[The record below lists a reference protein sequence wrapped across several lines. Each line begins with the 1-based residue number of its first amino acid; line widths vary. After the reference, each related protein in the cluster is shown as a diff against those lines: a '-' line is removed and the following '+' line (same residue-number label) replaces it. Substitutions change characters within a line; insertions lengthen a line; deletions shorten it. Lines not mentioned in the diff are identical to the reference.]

1 MSESE
6 KSFIKE
12 FKKQVIAVAVIYA
25 FMLIITS
32 IGFYYTTNNSI
43 SNAEKERIEIKADA
57 LMIKSQIEILN
68 EKKINKDDYIREI
81 TEMKVMLRELGVK
94 IDRLK

>member
-1 MSESE
+1 MSDSE
-6 KSFIKE
+6 RTFIIE
-12 FKKQVIAVAVIYA
+12 FKKQVIAIAVLYAFALVIVAV
-25 FMLIITS
+25 
-32 IGFYYTTNNSI
+32 GFYYTTNNSI
-43 SNAEKERIEIKADA
+43 TNAEKERIEIKADA

-81 TEMKVMLRELGVK
+81 TEMKVMLHELGVK